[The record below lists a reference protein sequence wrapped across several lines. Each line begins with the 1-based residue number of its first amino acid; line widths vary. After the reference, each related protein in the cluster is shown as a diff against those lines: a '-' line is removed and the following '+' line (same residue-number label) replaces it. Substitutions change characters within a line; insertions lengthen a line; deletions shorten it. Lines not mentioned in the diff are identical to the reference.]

1 VPSTLS
7 TAKLLKVTAT
17 VPTALATV
25 TGQIAGLC
33 GGISYSYTMTASALA
48 NSYVITA
55 PAGSVVK
62 SASNMSNNTN
72 VLATSDLTFT
82 VLYPEGFA
90 STTAV
95 GVKSIVI
102 SSVNGVGASVLNR
115 TVILTTLMP
124 AVGIS
129 TGGTTFQR
137 CTTQTFSV
145 PAVVGA
151 TNYVWTVA
159 DGAVIVGA
167 ATTNSVVVDFALVSA
182 LKLTNK
188 LTVKAANSCGVF
200 SGVKS
205 ITLTSTACPGARV
218 ASTTKAAF
226 AISTTEVYPNPASN
240 YFNIAITA
248 SKSGVSDEF
257 NVIAYPNPSSGVFN
271 IKIESSDKG
280 EKLIHV
286 YDMTGRLIEQL
297 NVQSN
302 SVELGSRYSAGI
314 YKVII
319 IQGGKYKIL
328 QIIKD

>member
-48 NSYVITA
+48 NTYVITA
-55 PAGSVVK
+55 PAISGLVVT
-62 SASNMSNNTN
+62 SASNPTN
-72 VLATSDLTFT
+72 VSNVLTTSDLTFT
-82 VLYPEGFA
+82 VTYSAGFVA
-90 STTAV
+90 LAATPAIN
-95 GVKSIVI
+95 KSIVI

-124 AVGIS
+124 AVGIA

-182 LKLTNK
+182 LKRTNK

-200 SGVKS
+200 SVVKS

-226 AISTTEVYPNPASN
+226 AVSTTEVYPNPASN

-248 SKSGVSDEF
+248 SKAGILEIAIYSLDGAVVSSKAVKLQEGF
-257 NVIAYPNPSSGVFN
+257 NTINDDISLLSTGTYIVQLVNSSN
-271 IKIESSDKG
+271 NELITK
-280 EKLIHV
+280 KLI
-286 YDMTGRLIEQL
+286 
-297 NVQSN
+297 
-302 SVELGSRYSAGI
+302 
-314 YKVII
+314 K
-319 IQGGKYKIL
+319 K
-328 QIIKD
+328 